1 MSGPTEF
8 TALEPKRGW
17 QLTSLPNE
25 ATAWQAQPPLQRRF
39 VFIRACRAVALR
51 RTVNSWLRSC
61 AGHRTREHCALSAML
76 TVSQLSKS
84 FAGRALFDDVSLQ
97 VNRGDRI
104 GLVGPN
110 GAGKSTL
117 FALLLGDVSPDK
129 RTIAIEKN
137 ATIGFLPQETAAAGD
152 ETVLELAVAVSPELV
167 HAQKIIKEHE
177 AAVAGIVDP
186 GADAAYHNALHV
198 FDEHGGW
205 ELEPK
210 AKRVLAGLAFRE
222 TDFDRPARAL
232 SGGWIMRAHLA
243 RLLVMEPD
251 LLLLDE
257 PTNHLDLESLQW
269 FQEYLRTY
277 PGAIVMISHDREFL
291 NQLVGSIVEIAHSK
305 LVRYRGDWDSYVEQ
319 KAAREEQQLAA
330 YKNQQKEIA
339 SLQLFADRFRAKASK
354 ASQAQS
360 KLKQIDRMKKIAA
373 PVARGKTIKFHFP
386 QPVRSGLR
394 VITLKDVDHA
404 YGDLVVYRGMQ
415 FHAERGQRTVLVGP
429 NGAGKSTLL
438 KLLAAALPVQHG
450 VRELGH
456 NVRTGYF
463 SQNRI
468 DVLNASH
475 TVLDSARD
483 MPNPVSE
490 QTART
495 VLGSF
500 LFRGDD
506 VFKTV
511 AVLSGGEKSRLA
523 LVRLLL
529 DPPNLLL
536 MDEPATHLDI
546 GSIDAL
552 IGALKQYH
560 GTLIFISH
568 DVHFIRAI
576 ATSVLHITVSPAQ
589 TGSRLTSYPGNYQYY
604 LDKSKAVSA
613 RTALTAGSSP
623 NNGQL
628 TTENVARRAGGL
640 REQKVQKRLQAEAR
654 TAIARKKREKEKHVH
669 AFEMKIAALEGQQRE
684 LVTALEDPAAYQP
697 GGRAVALNRELSA
710 VTDDLARL
718 TKEWETA
725 TAGD

>member
-1 MSGPTEF
+1 
-8 TALEPKRGW
+8 
-17 QLTSLPNE
+17 
-25 ATAWQAQPPLQRRF
+25 
-39 VFIRACRAVALR
+39 
-51 RTVNSWLRSC
+51 
-61 AGHRTREHCALSAML
+61 ML
-76 TVSQLSKS
+76 TVSNLSKS

-117 FALLLGDVSPDK
+117 FSLILGETSPDSG
-129 RTIAIEKN
+129 TIALEKN

-152 ETVLELAVAVSPELV
+152 ETVLELALAVSPELV
-167 HAQKIIKEHE
+167 HAQKVIKQHE
-177 AAVAGIVDP
+177 SAAARVTNPSD
-186 GADAAYHNALHV
+186 DAAYHNALHV

-232 SGGWIMRAHLA
+232 SGGWVMRAHLA
-243 RLLVMEPD
+243 RLLVMQPD

-277 PGAIVMISHDREFL
+277 PGGIVMISHDREFL
-291 NQLVGSIVEIAHSK
+291 NQLVGSIIEIAHAK
-305 LVRYRGDWDSYVEQ
+305 LVRYRGNWDSYVEQ

-360 KLKQIDRMKKIAA
+360 KLKQIDRMEKIAA

-394 VITLKDVDHA
+394 VIALKDVDHA
-404 YGDLVVYRGMQ
+404 YGDLVVYRGLQ
-415 FHAERGQRTVLVGP
+415 FQAERGQRTVLVGP

-438 KLLAAALPVQHG
+438 KLLAGVLPVQQG

-456 NVRTGYF
+456 NVRSGYF

-475 TVLDSARD
+475 TVLESARD
-483 MPNPVSE
+483 MPNPVPE

-536 MDEPATHLDI
+536 MDEPTTHLDV

-576 ATSVLHITVSPAQ
+576 ATSVLHINS
-589 TGSRLTSYPGNYQYY
+589 GRLTFYPGDYDYY
-604 LDKSKAVSA
+604 LDKSKAISA
-613 RTALTAGSSP
+613 KVALTAGRDAP
-623 NNGQL
+623 KVNGHKS
-628 TTENVARRAGGL
+628 EVSKRNVSGSKK
-640 REQKVQKRLQAEAR
+640 QKAQKRAEAEAR
-654 TAIARKKREKEKHVH
+654 NAISNAKREKEKRIHELE
-669 AFEMKIAALEGQQRE
+669 AKIAALEGQQKE
-684 LVTALEDPAAYQP
+684 LAAALENPAVYESGGRATAINRDLSVVAHDLVQLTAEWENVTALASE
-697 GGRAVALNRELSA
+697 
-710 VTDDLARL
+710 VTSDQ
-718 TKEWETA
+718 
-725 TAGD
+725 

>member
-1 MSGPTEF
+1 
-8 TALEPKRGW
+8 
-17 QLTSLPNE
+17 
-25 ATAWQAQPPLQRRF
+25 
-39 VFIRACRAVALR
+39 
-51 RTVNSWLRSC
+51 
-61 AGHRTREHCALSAML
+61 ML

-84 FAGRALFDDVSLQ
+84 FAGRAFFDVSLQ

-129 RTIAIEKN
+129 GTIAIEKN

-152 ETVLELAVAVSPELV
+152 ETVLELALAVSPTLV
-167 HAQKIIKEHE
+167 HAQKVIKDYERDHEHEHE
-177 AAVAGIVDP
+177 AD
-186 GADAAYHNALHV
+186 DAAYHDALHV

-291 NQLVGSIVEIAHSK
+291 NQLVGGIVEIAHSK
-305 LVRYRGDWDSYVEQ
+305 LVRYRGDWDSYIEQ

-360 KLKQIDRMKKIAA
+360 KLKQIDRMEKIAA
-373 PVARGKTIKFHFP
+373 PVARERTVHFRFP
-386 QPVRSGLR
+386 QPPRSGHR
-394 VITLKDVDHA
+394 VMTLKEVDHA
-404 YGDLVVYRGMQ
+404 YGDLVVYRGLQ

-438 KLLAAALPVQHG
+438 KLLAGILPVQHG
-450 VRELGH
+450 ERVLGH

-468 DVLNASH
+468 DVLDASH

-506 VFKTV
+506 VFKILS
-511 AVLSGGEKSRLA
+511 VLSGGEKSRLA

-536 MDEPATHLDI
+536 MDEPTTHLDV

-568 DVHFIRAI
+568 DVHFIRALP
-576 ATSVLHITVSPAQ
+576 TSLLHITASTTR
-589 TGSRLTSYPGNYQYY
+589 TGSQLTKYPGDYDYY

-613 RTALTAGSSP
+613 RTALTAGSP
-623 NNGQL
+623 
-628 TTENVARRAGGL
+628 
-640 REQKVQKRLQAEAR
+640 
-654 TAIARKKREKEKHVH
+654 
-669 AFEMKIAALEGQQRE
+669 
-684 LVTALEDPAAYQP
+684 P
-697 GGRAVALNRELSA
+697 
-710 VTDDLARL
+710 
-718 TKEWETA
+718 
-725 TAGD
+725 

>member
-1 MSGPTEF
+1 
-8 TALEPKRGW
+8 
-17 QLTSLPNE
+17 
-25 ATAWQAQPPLQRRF
+25 
-39 VFIRACRAVALR
+39 
-51 RTVNSWLRSC
+51 
-61 AGHRTREHCALSAML
+61 ML

-117 FALLLGDVSPDK
+117 FALLLGDVSPDNG
-129 RTIAIEKN
+129 TIAIEKN

-152 ETVLELAVAVSPELV
+152 ETVLELALAVSPTLV
-167 HAQKIIKEHE
+167 HAQKVIKDYEQDQEHE
-177 AAVAGIVDP
+177 HERDD
-186 GADAAYHNALHV
+186 ADYHKALHV

-232 SGGWIMRAHLA
+232 SGGWVMRAHLA

-269 FQEYLRTY
+269 FQEYLRSY

-305 LVRYRGDWDSYVEQ
+305 LVRYRGNWDNYVEE

-360 KLKQIDRMKKIAA
+360 KLKQIDRMKKITA
-373 PVARGKTIKFHFP
+373 PTARGKTIKFHFP
-386 QPVRSGLR
+386 QPPRSGLR
-394 VITLKDVDHA
+394 VITLKDVNHA
-404 YGDLVVYRGMQ
+404 YGDLVVYRGLN

-438 KLLAAALPVQHG
+438 KLLGGVLPVQHG

-456 NVRTGYF
+456 NVRVGYF

-468 DVLNASH
+468 DVPNTAH
-475 TVLDSARD
+475 TVLENVLDVPD
-483 MPNPVSE
+483 PVSE

-511 AVLSGGEKSRLA
+511 SVLSGGEKSRLA

-536 MDEPATHLDI
+536 MDEPTTHLDV

-560 GTLIFISH
+560 GTLILIRH
-568 DVHFIRAI
+568 DAHFIRALP
-576 ATSVLHITVSPAQ
+576 TSL
-589 TGSRLTSYPGNYQYY
+589 
-604 LDKSKAVSA
+604 
-613 RTALTAGSSP
+613 
-623 NNGQL
+623 
-628 TTENVARRAGGL
+628 
-640 REQKVQKRLQAEAR
+640 
-654 TAIARKKREKEKHVH
+654 
-669 AFEMKIAALEGQQRE
+669 
-684 LVTALEDPAAYQP
+684 
-697 GGRAVALNRELSA
+697 
-710 VTDDLARL
+710 
-718 TKEWETA
+718 
-725 TAGD
+725 